1 MTLPGP
7 QVSLEVQEAVAGP
20 SQLCRPPPSLVIIR
34 HGGWGRATGHH
45 RRLGL
50 TALRSG
56 TKSRATG
63 VRRSPRWGPEVLP
76 RVRDTLRHTAGTPL
90 RWRA

>member
-7 QVSLEVQEAVAGP
+7 QVSLEVQEAVAGL

-34 HGGWGRATGHH
+34 HGGWGWATGHH

-56 TKSRATG
+56 TKSRATR